1 MKWDRI
7 YNPSSHAK
15 QKTKGFGH
23 SFGPKISQ
31 REKPG
36 PNLRSLS
43 QQWESM
49 GLQLNMLRNQGLW
62 WTSNKKKWW
71 FQCCLNWLAWKQDGF
86 TKECPHVNPKNLGT
100 CFCFL
105 RRRFSPGGQRW
116 QNWHLYPALG
126 DVDPWS
132 GQTCSVEKAGQIAWP
147 LGPFHFYVHWE
158 TWCPKNRTS
167 LQFSK
172 VTKIEHPTMPHKWVH
187 DGPCASPKTPRLQ
200 LVRCWKSHGLQI
212 PSACVAD
219 PKEGQGIALE
229 SCGSS
234 WQDGPQSHQGSNG
247 VIKVLSLELT
257 YPAKWQFW
265 RWYSFSKGGIR

>member
-1 MKWDRI
+1 MVDF
-7 YNPSSHAK
+7 K
-15 QKTKGFGH
+15 Q
-23 SFGPKISQ
+23 
-31 REKPG
+31 
-36 PNLRSLS
+36 
-43 QQWESM
+43 
-49 GLQLNMLRNQGLW
+49 
-62 WTSNKKKWW
+62 KKKWW

-158 TWCPKNRTS
+158 TWCPKHRTS

-172 VTKIEHPTMPHKWVH
+172 VTKNWTSYDASQM
-187 DGPCASPKTPRLQ
+187 GPWWSMRVTKNPPPATCAMLEVTWLADSQCMCGRSQGGPRH
-200 LVRCWKSHGLQI
+200 C
-212 PSACVAD
+212 A
-219 PKEGQGIALE
+219 GILWIIVTRWAAK
-229 SCGSS
+229 
-234 WQDGPQSHQGSNG
+234 PPG
-247 VIKVLSLELT
+247 VQWS
-257 YPAKWQFW
+257 Y
-265 RWYSFSKGGIR
+265 